1 MNNLIC
7 PVSPLRVEANTV
19 RLTAFLIS
27 ALIAGFLIT
36 QNIFFITFICI
47 DFAIRA
53 FTEVKFSPLSWTAN
67 RMRKTL
73 KLLDTKID
81 KAPKIFAA
89 RVGFL
94 FSLAV
99 ISLYYLGLVKTA
111 TAVSLIL
118 LFFAMLESFL
128 NFCFGCVVYT
138 YIILPLFNR
147 NQS

>member
-19 RLTAFLIS
+19 RLTALLIS
-27 ALIAGFLIT
+27 AFIVGYLMT
-36 QNIFFITFICI
+36 QNILFITFICI
-47 DFAIRA
+47 DFAVRA
-53 FTEVKFSPLSWTAN
+53 FTDLKFSPLSWAAN
-67 RMRKTL
+67 STRRTL
-73 KLLDTKID
+73 KLPDTKID

-89 RVGFL
+89 RVGFI

-99 ISLYYLGLVKTA
+99 IMLYFLELSNTA
-111 TAVSLIL
+111 VAVSLVL

-138 YIILPLFNR
+138 YVILPLFNK
-147 NQS
+147 NQP